1 MKEAAWAIYLNV
13 CVFFAPVFLSE
24 PIKLVFHLASLAADS
39 IDLYQ
44 FLGLFLFKWWF
55 YLYIFKGKRMHAWKQ
70 HSIRHIHSALVDCR
84 SVYLLIISMRSKY
97 CAVIGC
103 IGAERIEHDDQVQW
117 ADFLLFHIHRV
128 TRSAFD
134 EVFWFWNGAT
144 LFQFILKCS
153 KFQAV
158 DLFLSFLY
166 LNAA

>member
-44 FLGLFLFKWWF
+44 FLGLFNLNDDFICTFLKASAC
-55 YLYIFKGKRMHAWKQ
+55 MHESNTRYDT
-70 HSIRHIHSALVDCR
+70 SIQLWLTVVRFTCWSSQCAPNIAPSLAALVR
-84 SVYLLIISMRSKY
+84 SVLSMMIK
-97 CAVIGC
+97 CN
-103 IGAERIEHDDQVQW
+103 EPN
-117 ADFLLFHIHRV
+117 FLLFHIHRV
-128 TRSAFD
+128 TRSACD
-134 EVFWFWNGAT
+134 EVYWFWNGAT
-144 LFQFILKCS
+144 LSQFILKCS